1 MTTDIPL
8 KKLTELFFLSAE
20 LHADNIELA
29 DESLPLLAIA
39 HGIAN
44 LIYEQQQNKN
54 NLTPNSLTTL
64 QKHYTE
70 YRIINSFV
78 DSEAIKILEQLKA
91 LKIDVV
97 VLKGFALSHQIY
109 PSTFLRP
116 KTDIDIIINPKDEE
130 AISTFFQQQKYINPR
145 GWKASAISN
154 EFSMIKNI
162 SKGVCVNFDI
172 HLKISNS
179 KLIDNLLNYSELLRI
194 ADKTTLP
201 NINLVSK
208 PHALIHAVVHL
219 LHHRASGDLIKLIWY
234 YDIYLLIE
242 KISQNEK
249 TELQGL
255 IQKKELVT
263 VILECIKLTTVY
275 FNSSKIED
283 LIAWCEQPNIKKK
296 SNIKYQHL
304 LRNTYGIKGLWLT
317 LLNTTG
323 LVNKW
328 SVIRETAFPPKE
340 EIYLKYGINNK
351 TPIIFL
357 YVKRIFFGVIKYI
370 TPKNK

>member
-1 MTTDIPL
+1 MMPEIPL
-8 KKLTELFFLSAE
+8 NKLTELFFLSAE
-20 LHADNIELA
+20 LHEDSIELA
-29 DESLPLLAIA
+29 DESLPQLAIA

-54 NLTPNSLTTL
+54 NLTSNTLNTL
-64 QKHYTE
+64 QKHFTE

-130 AISTFFQQQKYINPR
+130 AISAFFKQQSYINPR

-154 EFSMIKNI
+154 EFSMIKNL

-179 KLIDNLLNYSELLRI
+179 KIIEDLLNYDELFE
-194 ADKTTLP
+194 ATDQTTFP
-201 NINLVSK
+201 NINLNSK
-208 PHALIHAVVHL
+208 PYSLIHAVVHL

-242 KISQNEK
+242 NLGQAE
-249 TELQGL
+249 
-255 IQKKELVT
+255 KKELETLIKKKELIV
-263 VILECIKLTTVY
+263 VFLECLKLTTFY
-275 FNSSKIED
+275 FKSTKINSLIE
-283 LIAWCEQPNIKKK
+283 WCEQPNIKRIN
-296 SNIKYQHL
+296 NIKYQHL
-304 LRNTYGIKGLWLT
+304 LRNTYGIRGLWLT
-317 LLNTTG
+317 LANTKEAI
-323 LVNKW
+323 NKW
-328 SVIRETAFPPKE
+328 TIIRETVFPPKE
-340 EIYLKYGINNK
+340 EIYLKYGKNNK
-351 TPIIFL
+351 TPIILL
-357 YVKRIFFGVIKYI
+357 YIKRIFFGIIKYI
-370 TPKNK
+370 TPKK